1 MNVIA
6 GGRKG
11 LFVYNNY
18 DAHGRT
24 RAESKT
30 SVAGRPGSSF
40 GLEAHGAPVL
50 LVRSFSG
57 GSCHVDEIHQPTIP
71 TSRARSPPASKSA
84 SSRLGA
90 ARRGP
95 GWPRAARRLI
105 FRSFLSGASVPGA
118 TVSRN
123 VASRTGTN
131 LFSRSRH
138 GITDTRLISIS
149 LGPSC
154 TFHFCWWR
162 GVLGPFATVLG
173 EIRRAQQLVDFLGN
187 QWA

>member
-24 RAESKT
+24 RSESKT

-40 GLEAHGAPVL
+40 GLEAHGAPFL

-57 GSCHVDEIHQPTIP
+57 GSCHVDDIHQPTIP
-71 TSRARSPPASKSA
+71 TSRARSPPASESA
-84 SSRLGA
+84 SSRLGGRA
-90 ARRGP
+90 AR
-95 GWPRAARRLI
+95 PRLVRRLI

-154 TFHFCWWR
+154 SFYFCCAVEGDGGTGGRR
-162 GVLGPFATVLG
+162 GGAGGGGEVGRVLS
-173 EIRRAQQLVDFLGN
+173 RRCSGK
-187 QWA
+187 